1 LYRNINERK
10 FFQRM
15 KSDFAAMQ
23 RAEGG
28 KSVLKKLEQYVD
40 RETSF
45 MQWEHHTQFAED
57 LRE

>member
-1 LYRNINERK
+1 LYRNIDEQK

-15 KSDFAAMQ
+15 KGDFAAMQ

-28 KSVLKKLEQYVD
+28 KSVPKEPEQYVD

-45 MQWEHHTQFAED
+45 VQWEHHTQFAED
-57 LRE
+57 LRK